1 MATERKITKKGKKE
15 ELVKEFW
22 IELSDTRKLRI
33 EVNEFNGKHRLDIR
47 EHITTQKYTGFTSKG
62 VNISTN
68 QAKDLRDALVN
79 LVKVIDAENLINKEE

>member
-1 MATERKITKKGKKE
+1 MATEKKITKKGKKE
-15 ELVKEFW
+15 ELVKEYW
-22 IELSDTRKLRI
+22 IELSESKKLRV

-68 QAKDLRDALVN
+68 NAKELRDALVN
-79 LVKVIDAENLINKEE
+79 LVKVIDTEKLINEEE